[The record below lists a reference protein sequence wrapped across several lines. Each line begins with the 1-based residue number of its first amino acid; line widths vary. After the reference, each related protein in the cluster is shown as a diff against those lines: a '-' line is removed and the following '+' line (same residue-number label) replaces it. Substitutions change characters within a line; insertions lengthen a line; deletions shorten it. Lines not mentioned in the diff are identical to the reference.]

1 MTFVDL
7 AGHPLHAVSA
17 DAVRAW
23 DDLLDAYAAFRPTVP
38 DRLREL
44 LQRDPE
50 MPLGAVMRSA
60 LMMLSGKG
68 EMVPGA
74 RAAAGDAVRLA
85 TGTSRREQLHARAV
99 HLWTEGREH
108 DACRLWEQILALA
121 PTDLLALKLAQF
133 SHFYAGDSRAMR
145 RSTDRVA
152 EAWHPE
158 VPRHSWWLGV
168 RAFALEESGALAQAE
183 TAGREAVARQA
194 DDPWA
199 IHAVAHCL
207 ETTGRSTEG
216 ITWIDDLT
224 KHWRDAGTMDG
235 HLRWHRA
242 LFALEAQGPEAVLAE
257 FDAGMHPPE
266 SDEYL
271 DLCNDIALLQR
282 LELAGLDVGDRWDAL
297 ADRVELRSN
306 DALLGFCDVHWVL
319 GLAAAGRQGA
329 ADAVIASLCERAA
342 EEAQEAVALRTAA
355 LPVARAMRAWRADDA
370 RGTFETLWGCHD
382 EIHRIGGSHAQ
393 RDLFEQI
400 LIAAARRCG
409 EDEIALHL
417 ARERRPVPANA

>member
-1 MTFVDL
+1 
-7 AGHPLHAVSA
+7 
-17 DAVRAW
+17 
-23 DDLLDAYAAFRPTVP
+23 
-38 DRLREL
+38 
-44 LQRDPE
+44 
-50 MPLGAVMRSA
+50 MPPPS
-60 LMMLSGKG
+60 
-68 EMVPGA
+68 
-74 RAAAGDAVRLA
+74 DAVRLA

-152 EAWHPE
+152 QAWQPE

-168 RAFALEESGALAQAE
+168 RAFALEESGALAEAE

-207 ETTGRSTEG
+207 ETTGRPAEG
-216 ITWIDDLT
+216 ISWIDDLT
-224 KHWRDAGTMDG
+224 EHWRDAGTMDG

-257 FDAGMHPPE
+257 FDAGMHPPDSE
-266 SDEYL
+266 EYL

-282 LELAGLDVGDRWDAL
+282 LELAGLQVGDRWDAL

-319 GLAAAGRQGA
+319 GLAAAGRRGP
-329 ADAVIASLCERAA
+329 R
-342 EEAQEAVALRTAA
+342 
-355 LPVARAMRAWRADDA
+355 MR
-370 RGTFETLWGCHD
+370 
-382 EIHRIGGSHAQ
+382 
-393 RDLFEQI
+393 
-400 LIAAARRCG
+400 
-409 EDEIALHL
+409 
-417 ARERRPVPANA
+417 